1 MLDDR
6 LLSEICRFFLS
17 YQETLQHILHL
28 KCRGLESFICGLEGA
43 ARSSAVTLNSSA
55 QEATAGFEASHVKD
69 QTPAACSLSGGP
81 VEISQRGKS
90 TLETL
95 QFTTGIHLHF
105 TEQFSF
111 FSKRMRPQLPLCW
124 VSTPS
129 VVLCF
134 VFFFFQALR
143 HWLVVFLTSHSTQ
156 EVCRLKTGP
165 CHCFH
170 SPPRTTELNLTPI
183 TRLQVPKILTSTHR
197 GLILPLRA
205 IYTEPR

>member
-134 VFFFFQALR
+134 VFFFSKRCVTGLWFFSPVTAHR
-143 HWLVVFLTSHSTQ
+143 KCVVS
-156 EVCRLKTGP
+156 K
-165 CHCFH
+165 
-170 SPPRTTELNLTPI
+170 
-183 TRLQVPKILTSTHR
+183 QVPVTVSTPHR
-197 GLILPLRA
+197 GPQS
-205 IYTEPR
+205 